1 MHEDEPGSI
10 AAPGFGAA
18 SSGSGE
24 EGNQDEEG
32 EEDWGHVRMAEIG
45 EAGGCHDRDLCVVS
59 RIDVL

>member
-1 MHEDEPGSI
+1 MKVPPHSI

-18 SSGSGE
+18 SSGSR
-24 EGNQDEEG
+24 EGGDQDEEG

-45 EAGGCHDRDLCVVS
+45 EARVCHDRDLCLGS